1 MFNRTN
7 KLNEM
12 RLWAMILMLVGMLVM
27 ILGTAGIVFWGQAG
41 KIFAGIFLAIGCVG
55 LLGSVG
61 IYFYAGMMST
71 SVKSIVCPE
80 CGKETKMLGKTDRCM
95 HCKTILTL
103 DPALAQTDE
112 ATVAT
117 NCDQTEAVTKNV

>member
-1 MFNRTN
+1 
-7 KLNEM
+7 
-12 RLWAMILMLVGMLVM
+12 MLIM

-41 KIFAGIFLAIGCVG
+41 KIFAGIFLGIGAIG

-80 CGKETKMLGKTDRCM
+80 CGKATKMLGKTDRCM
-95 HCKTILTL
+95 YCKTMLTL
-103 DPALAQTDE
+103 DPTLAQS
-112 ATVAT
+112 A
-117 NCDQTEAVTKNV
+117 DQTVVDDV